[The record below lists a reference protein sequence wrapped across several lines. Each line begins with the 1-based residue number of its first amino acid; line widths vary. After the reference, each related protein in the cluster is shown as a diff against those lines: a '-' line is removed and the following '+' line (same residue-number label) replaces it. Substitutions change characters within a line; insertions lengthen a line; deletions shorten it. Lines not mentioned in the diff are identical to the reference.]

1 MHLKYAIEYRK
12 ERNLPIS
19 CSGSTITLI
28 LRVDNDRAPQK
39 STENLTY
46 EY

>member
-19 CSGSTITLI
+19 CSTITLI